1 MMVVMLMTMMVI
13 MMMSV
18 MIMIVTMKM
27 EVIKWG
33 MRILLIPLMPKGDV
47 EGRVRYSED
56 VIMYVTANGDHYGL
70 IMMAVMTWPI

>member
-1 MMVVMLMTMMVI
+1 MIIMMVVIMMIMMVI

-18 MIMIVTMKM
+18 MIMIVTMKIEM
-27 EVIKWG
+27 IKWG
-33 MRILLIPLMPKGDV
+33 MRILLMPKGDV
-47 EGRVRYSED
+47 GGRVRYSED